1 VVAVVLITGCS
12 SGFGLLTALAFARD
26 GDTVYAT
33 MRNLSRSTELERAA
47 AAEGLPL
54 ECLELDVTSDRS
66 VLAAVDHIVD
76 AQGRIDVCVNNAGV
90 ELRGAVHLCSDE
102 EIRWQFET
110 NVFGLLRVTRAVV
123 PVMKRGGGGVIVNVG
138 AVAGLVT
145 PPYDGVYAASKHAVE
160 ALTEAMHLELA
171 PWGIRV
177 SVVEPGRFRTSLEE
191 NARLAERQTPDT
203 VEHERAERFR
213 GALDRLAGEGERPGP
228 ELVARAIVSA
238 ARGTPRRLRHLV
250 GFDTELVLE
259 VRRGA
264 DFEGYEEQL
273 RRALDWWD

>member
-1 VVAVVLITGCS
+1 VAVVLITGCS

>member
-1 VVAVVLITGCS
+1 MAVVLITGCS